1 MINKLLQTRLKRKKR
16 VSAGIIGTIDMPR
29 VSVFR
34 SNKHI
39 FIQAINDDSSSTLVS
54 LSSSIIADNKGKTKT
69 DISRLAGLEF
79 AKIALAKNITK
90 IIFDRGSN
98 AYKGIVK
105 ALAECM
111 REGGLEF

>member
-1 MINKLLQTRLKRKKR
+1 MTNKLLQTRLKRKKR
-16 VSAGIIGTIDMPR
+16 VSARISGTLERPR

-39 FIQAINDDSSSTLVS
+39 FIQAINDGNNATLVGFN
-54 LSSSIIADNKGKTKT
+54 SSRITDNKGKTKT

-79 AKIALAKNITK
+79 AKVALAKNITK
-90 IIFDRGSN
+90 IIFDRGSS
-98 AYKGIVK
+98 AYKGRVK
-105 ALAECM
+105 ALAEGM